1 MKNVLLGN
9 GLWFIC
15 NPYTINTATLVI
27 VKNYSIKWKEKE
39 QLVFLICFLIVAVI
53 IIIVIIISSIQANVA
68 FLYVDE
74 INNLSF

>member
-9 GLWFIC
+9 GLRFIC

-53 IIIVIIISSIQANVA
+53 IIIVIISSIQANIA

>member
-9 GLWFIC
+9 GLRFIC

>member
-9 GLWFIC
+9 GLRFIC
-15 NPYTINTATLVI
+15 NPYTINTATPVI

-53 IIIVIIISSIQANVA
+53 IISSIQANVA